1 MPATTAYWDAIET
14 ESARRDLAER
24 AETERRERADWHA
37 RAWRYYEGDHPR
49 PLKVRPNQADNNV
62 IVNAVAQHVEHTVSF
77 AAPEFPLLS
86 VPGDDGETDEA
97 IADAIHALWKA
108 QSDNIWL
115 SNVMTGGV
123 LEGHCFVRILPQD
136 GAPPRF
142 VALNPANVLVYWL
155 DDDFDTA
162 LWYEQTYNA
171 GGDKHRLDIIAPG
184 VANNAGWLLRDNVM
198 RQNRYEATAE
208 YPWPFDFPPIWDWQH
223 LPHPNRYYGRH
234 ELAHLNIQDGI
245 NKVASDIKAILRV
258 HASPKVVGFGIR
270 AKELE
275 ETAID
280 NFWSTPNVDAKL
292 AMIEMTSDLAS
303 SMNYL
308 SYLNGQYFQQARV
321 TLLTG
326 GPDAYKGVTNLG
338 IKAAF
343 MSQVS
348 KTETLHALYGDAV
361 ATLTQF
367 GLALMGVILPEPPDV
382 TWAQALPESA
392 LELAQTEQIKV
403 NMGVESKQTA
413 AENMGINW
421 DEEQERLAADEEN
434 AGGALERIL
443 TGNAFPPPMRGAQ
456 REAQNGNGRA
466 PRDEEMME

>member
-1 MPATTAYWDAIET
+1 MPATTAYWTAMQT
-14 ESARRDLAER
+14 EAARRDLLER
-24 AETERRERADWHA
+24 AEDERRKRADWHA
-37 RAWRYYEGDHPR
+37 LAWRYYEGDQPR
-49 PLKVRPNQADNNV
+49 PLKVRPGQADNNI

-77 AAPEFPLLS
+77 AAPTFPTIS
-86 VPGDDGETDEA
+86 VLNESGEPDDG
-97 IADAIHALWKA
+97 IAKKIRELWKA
-108 QSDNIWL
+108 QTDNIWL
-115 SNVMTGGV
+115 SNVITSGA
-123 LEGHCFVRILPQD
+123 LDGHCFVRILPSD
-136 GAPPRF
+136 VPGAPPRF
-142 VALNPANVLVYWL
+142 VAVNPANVIVYWL

-162 LWYEQTYNA
+162 LWYEQVYVA

-184 VANNAGWLLRDNVM
+184 VDGNAGWLLRDHII
-198 RQNRYEATAE
+198 RQNRFEPVAE
-208 YPWPFDFPPIWDWQH
+208 YGWPFEFPPIWDWQH

-234 ELAHLNIQDGI
+234 ELSHLNIQDGI

-280 NFWSTPNVDAKL
+280 NFWSTPNTEAKL
-292 AMIEMTSDLAS
+292 AMIEMASDLAS

-308 SYLNGQYFQQARV
+308 AYLNGQYFQQARV

-348 KTETLHALYGDAV
+348 KTETIHALYGDAL
-361 ATLTQF
+361 AALTQF
-367 GLALMGVILPEPPDV
+367 GLALMGIALAEPPDV
-382 TWAQALPESA
+382 TWPQALPESA
-392 LELAQTEQIKV
+392 LEQAQTEQVKV

-413 AENMGINW
+413 AENMGIDW
-421 DEEQERLAADEEN
+421 TEEQERLAADEEN
-434 AGGALERIL
+434 AAGALERML
-443 TGNAFPPPMRGAQ
+443 AGPMPGAPMRPQ
-456 REAQNGNGRA
+456 RNGNGRG
-466 PRDEEMME
+466 PDEEMMR